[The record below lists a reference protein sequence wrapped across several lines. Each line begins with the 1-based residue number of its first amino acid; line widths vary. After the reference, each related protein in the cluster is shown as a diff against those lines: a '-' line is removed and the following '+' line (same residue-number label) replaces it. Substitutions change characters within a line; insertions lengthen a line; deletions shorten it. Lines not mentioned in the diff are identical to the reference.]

1 MELDFSKL
9 DKLSFLDFVEV
20 EEKEPSKMPS
30 ETILEQEEYK
40 APLID
45 KNALQGQLDSLQG
58 IPILQRK
65 ADANEAEKERA
76 REVYREYQ
84 NNIKLSSQ
92 LQTEILKGVKQGE
105 DIYSLFLKAVQAIS
119 LMTSNKVF
127 YSQTQNDLRAIY
139 GAGLL
144 EPKLLEM
151 ELEEVQERLERL
163 REARKRNTEPADSLK
178 RIDNAIKAHEKR
190 ITILK
195 DMIDKG
201 GESLTA

>member
-1 MELDFSKL
+1 MLY
-9 DKLSFLDFVEV
+9 
-20 EEKEPSKMPS
+20 
-30 ETILEQEEYK
+30 I
-40 APLID
+40 
-45 KNALQGQLDSLQG
+45 
-58 IPILQRK
+58 R
-65 ADANEAEKERA
+65 
-76 REVYREYQ
+76 
-84 NNIKLSSQ
+84 
-92 LQTEILKGVKQGE
+92 
-105 DIYSLFLKAVQAIS
+105 AIS

-127 YSQTQNDLRAIY
+127 YNRTQNDLRAIY

-163 REARKRNTEPADSLK
+163 KEARKRNTEPADSLK